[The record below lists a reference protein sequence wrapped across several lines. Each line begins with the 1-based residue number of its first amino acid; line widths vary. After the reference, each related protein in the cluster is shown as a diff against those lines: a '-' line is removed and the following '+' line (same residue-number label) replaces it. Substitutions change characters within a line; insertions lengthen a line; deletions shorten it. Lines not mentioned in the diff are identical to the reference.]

1 MKKFLPL
8 FLALVFPLPFTE
20 ISARATGDS
29 EAPLEE
35 VRKAFVE
42 ASVVSYAPDEDV
54 TWKFIEYSDYGR
66 ANDVLLLQLYMAV
79 HLPDS
84 EVQRLLDAYDWENGC
99 WTDIDYTAQDRGR

>member
-1 MKKFLPL
+1 MKNFLSLL
-8 FLALVFPLPFTE
+8 FALVFPLTVTE
-20 ISARATGDS
+20 SYARAAEDLS
-29 EAPLEE
+29 PSLEK

-99 WTDIDYTAQDRGR
+99 WTML